1 MKINIIFVVWC
12 WSDILVVIYGFN
24 CDYVLLYFVKLGMII
39 YFEYFY
45 SVIILEVWLIY
56 GNLGVGWKIGFVS
69 FERSL
74 LIEFIFNS

>member
-1 MKINIIFVVWC
+1 MWLCFIIFCEVKY
-12 WSDILVVIYGFN
+12 DNIFN
-24 CDYVLLYFVKLGMII
+24 DFRY
-39 YFEYFY
+39 EYFY
-45 SVIILEVWLIY
+45 SVIILEVWLTY